1 MVTGPSALFAV
12 RTESEP
18 VAAPG
23 VYVTTGVAISA
34 VLLDATAT
42 LRVPLSPEPPTEMPV
57 SGIVYVVRSTP
68 DRFGIGSSVGGSFTA
83 LTESTKESLAV
94 EAPSETVTVITDV
107 PDESDAGIIVSVRFV
122 PAPSKSRFDCGT
134 KPGFPLPALT
144 LRRLA
149 GVSAS

>member
-1 MVTGPSALFAV
+1 
-12 RTESEP
+12 
-18 VAAPG
+18 
-23 VYVTTGVAISA
+23 
-34 VLLDATAT
+34 
-42 LRVPLSPEPPTEMPV
+42 
-57 SGIVYVVRSTP
+57 
-68 DRFGIGSSVGGSFTA
+68 TA

-94 EAPSETVTVITDV
+94 EAPSETITVITDV

-149 GVSAS
+149 GVSASAIENETLMAVSSAVDWSTMLAIVGGSEVGAVSTLTAATVLVADAAEFETVTK